1 MKRINVTRD
10 VESRKK
16 IATTPTKP
24 IVQPSKPVEDAKSE
38 ESKGA
43 EIDTPS
49 TVQSVQTPPTKT
61 ERKTKTN
68 L

>member
-1 MKRINVTRD
+1 MKKININKD
-10 VESRKK
+10 VESRRK

-24 IVQPSKPVEDAKSE
+24 IVKPSKPTPDAKSE

-49 TVQSVQTPPTKT
+49 TVQSVQTSPKV
-61 ERKTKTN
+61 ERKTKRN